1 MGRWQ
6 GAAMRYLAFLYG
18 IICYVLFLGVFLGA
32 IAFVGDL
39 VPMIPVSVDRGP
51 AAPLEIALGIDALL
65 LTLFAVQ
72 HSVMARPAFK
82 RVWTR
87 VVSPAIERSTY
98 VLFSSSVLLLLLVF
112 WHPLPSVLFTVG
124 APAGMVLSAIRW
136 LGWGVVLI
144 STFMISHFDLFGLK
158 QVYAN
163 LKRQRLQDSEFQ
175 TFGLYRLVR
184 HPIMVGFLIAF
195 WATPTMTL
203 GHLVFAFATTGYIL
217 IALRFEE
224 ADLVRAHGDLYREY
238 QARVPMLVP
247 IPKAATPRPV
257 RVPAE

>member
-1 MGRWQ
+1 
-6 GAAMRYLAFLYG
+6 MRYFAFLYG
-18 IICYVLFLGVFLGA
+18 ICCYVLFLGAFLGA

-39 VPMIPVSVDRGP
+39 VPAIPVSVDRGP
-51 AAPLEIALGIDALL
+51 TASIEVALGIDALL

-87 VVSPAIERSTY
+87 IVSPAIERSTY
-98 VLFSSSVLLLLLVF
+98 VFFSSAVLLLLLVF
-112 WHPLPSVLFTVG
+112 WHPIPSTLWDVKGPGGVVLG
-124 APAGMVLSAIRW
+124 AVRW
-136 LGWGVVLI
+136 LGWGTVLL

-163 LKRQRLQDSEFQ
+163 LKQQRLEDPEFR

-184 HPIMVGFLIAF
+184 HPIMLGFLIAF

-203 GHLVFAFATTGYIL
+203 GHLVFAVATTGYIL

-224 ADLVRAHGDLYREY
+224 ADLVRAHGEMYRAY
-238 QARVPMLVP
+238 QSRVPMLVP
-247 IPKAATPRPV
+247 IPKGEAPRPV
-257 RVPAE
+257 SGGSAA

>member
-1 MGRWQ
+1 MG
-6 GAAMRYLAFLYG
+6 MRYLALLYG
-18 IICYVLFLGVFLGA
+18 ILCYVLFLGVFLGA

-39 VPMIPVSVDRGP
+39 VPAIPVSVDRGP
-51 AAPLEIALGIDALL
+51 TEPTGIALGIDALL

-87 VVSPAIERSTY
+87 IVSPAIERSTY
-98 VLFSSSVLLLLLVF
+98 VLFSSAVLLALLVF
-112 WHPLPSVLFTVG
+112 WRPLPNDLWNLTG
-124 APAGMVLSAIRW
+124 PAGMVLSAIRW
-136 LGWGVVLI
+136 LGWGIVLL

-163 LKRQRLQDSEFQ
+163 LKQQRLEDPEFR

-184 HPIMVGFLIAF
+184 HPIMLGFMIAF
-195 WATPTMTL
+195 WATPMMTL
-203 GHLVFAFATTGYIL
+203 GHLVFAVATTGYIL

-224 ADLVRAHGDLYREY
+224 ADLVRALGDQYRDY

-247 IPKAATPRPV
+247 IPKAEPTAPR
-257 RVPAE
+257 RSTLA